1 MMCITRTER
10 TLGGPCRPSPIRTAT
25 SLRMTVASPT
35 GTTCCDSLD
44 RTSSRVG
51 TRSVSATRFEA
62 MALPSDRFAVD
73 GQSLF
78 ILAFAPERVS
88 ADRPIFCSIFQL
100 LSGRKNFFTR
110 SVRTD
115 KHVLVYEALSDHVE
129 LYDAVT
135 DPPESQDLAQG
146 SPETVEELRELLR
159 ASATGNLWEV
169 RRFQ

>member
-1 MMCITRTER
+1 MQDQEGEDLVPTVLE
-10 TLGGPCRPSPIRTAT
+10 AT
-25 SLRMTVASPT
+25 
-35 GTTCCDSLD
+35 G
-44 RTSSRVG
+44 
-51 TRSVSATRFEA
+51 
-62 MALPSDRFAVD
+62 LPPDRFAMD

-78 ILAFAPERVS
+78 IPALAPDRVP

-129 LYDAVT
+129 LYDAVA
-135 DPPESQDLAQG
+135 DPRESRDVAG
-146 SPETVEELRELLR
+146 SSPETVEELRELLR
-159 ASATGNLWEV
+159 ASATGNLWDA